1 MQRNI
6 ILVGFMGTGK
16 SSVGRRLAERLN
28 MEFYDQDC
36 EMQAITGMDLMTL
49 YWKCGEIR
57 FRSEEDLMLQK
68 LLKRQNCV
76 IATGGTLQMLPERL
90 AAMQQSGM
98 LICLKADLEMIQKRI
113 ARKDNRPLLRKKCE
127 ETLEQLYAT
136 QVQWENVA
144 DMVIS
149 TDERLFTEIVDEI
162 CRRLGCDAHGI
173 L

>member
-1 MQRNI
+1 MRRNI

-16 SSVGRRLAERLN
+16 SSVGRRLAERLQ
-28 MEFYDQDC
+28 MDFYDQDC
-36 EMQAITGMDLMTL
+36 EMQGVTGMDLMTL

-57 FRSEEDLMLQK
+57 FRSEEELMLQK
-68 LLKRQNCV
+68 LLQRENCV

-90 AAMQQSGM
+90 VCMRQSGT
-98 LICLKADLEMIQKRI
+98 LICLQADLEMIQQRI
-113 ARKDNRPLLRKKCE
+113 ARKDNRPLLHRQCE
-127 ETLEQLYAT
+127 ATLKQLYDN

-144 DMVIS
+144 DLVIN
-149 TDERLFTEIVDEI
+149 TDNRLFTEIVDEI